1 MPLLPYLY
9 HAEGRLGVFMG
20 YSRDIHGVFICIG
33 YVSVM
38 YRLCVGNVT
47 EEKRSEGVNKEDNE
61 SNKHP
66 CAGAQRS
73 KRSKPKTRSVVDEED
88 NINNH
93 SVAPTL
99 CHGGGYIYQQ

>member
-1 MPLLPYLY
+1 
-9 HAEGRLGVFMG
+9 
-20 YSRDIHGVFICIG
+20 
-33 YVSVM
+33 M

-47 EEKRSEGVNKEDNE
+47 EEKSSEGVNKEDNE

-73 KRSKPKTRSVVDEED
+73 KLSKPKTRSVVDKED
-88 NINNH
+88 NTNNH

-99 CHGGGYIYQQ
+99 CHGEGIYLSTMKTI

>member
-1 MPLLPYLY
+1 
-9 HAEGRLGVFMG
+9 MG
-20 YSRDIHGVFICIG
+20 YSRGIHGIFICIG

-73 KRSKPKTRSVVDEED
+73 KLSKPKTRSMVDKED
-88 NINNH
+88 NTNNH

-99 CHGGGYIYQQ
+99 CHGEGIYLSTMKTI